1 MADGVTFK
9 DVVDTLVPVVKQ
21 ASKDAKTELDAM
33 KTGQDMTLDG
43 VLNVQLSFTML
54 SSTSGVASSVGKE
67 FGETAKAIANKI

>member
-9 DVVDTLVPVVKQ
+9 DVVEKLVPVVQQ
-21 ASKDAKTELDAM
+21 ASKDAKTELEAM
-33 KTGQDMTLDG
+33 KSGEDMTLDG

-54 SSTSGVASSVGKE
+54 SSASGVASSVGKE